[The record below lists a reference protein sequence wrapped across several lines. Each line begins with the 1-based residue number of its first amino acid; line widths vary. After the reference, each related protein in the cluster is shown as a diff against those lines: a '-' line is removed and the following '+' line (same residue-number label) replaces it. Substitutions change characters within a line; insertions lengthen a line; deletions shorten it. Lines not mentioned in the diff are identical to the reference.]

1 MTVITITTILLLL
14 LLATVECI
22 RPGRLLYDGDI
33 EEDGSDFGRLEDSD
47 SLTSRVE
54 ALLGSNLT
62 LRCPFSLEAGEQL
75 YSIKWHK
82 KLEDGGGGT
91 YAEFYSVSKCT
102 LSFRFY

>member
-1 MTVITITTILLLL
+1 MTVITILLLLLVL

-22 RPGRLLYDGDI
+22 RPGRLLYDLD
-33 EEDGSDFGRLEDSD
+33 EENSDFGSLENSEN
-47 SLTSRVE
+47 SLGSRVE

-82 KLEDGGGGT
+82 KLEDGGT
-91 YAEFYSVSKCT
+91 YAEFYSVSKFT
-102 LSFRFY
+102 LSFLFY

>member
-1 MTVITITTILLLL
+1 MTVITILLMLL
-14 LLATVECI
+14 VLLATVECI

-33 EEDGSDFGRLEDSD
+33 EENSDFGGLEDSD
-47 SLTSRVE
+47 SLSNRVE
-54 ALLGSNLT
+54 AFRGSNLT

-91 YAEFYSVSKCT
+91 YAEFYSVSKYT
-102 LSFRFY
+102 LSFLLFY